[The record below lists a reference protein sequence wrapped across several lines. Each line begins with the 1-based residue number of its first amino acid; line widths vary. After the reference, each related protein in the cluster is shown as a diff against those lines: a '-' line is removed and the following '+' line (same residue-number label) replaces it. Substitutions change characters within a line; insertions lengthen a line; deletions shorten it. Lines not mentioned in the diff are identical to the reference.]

1 MFLSLQNLGSLAVF
15 MAVVVGGGITIG
27 LLTSPGE
34 WYADLRKP
42 WFNPP
47 NWIFGPVWTV
57 LYIFIAFVG
66 WRLWHIGSGSLAM
79 KLWYAQLLL
88 NFAWSPVFFVA
99 HRIGTA
105 LGIITLLFITIA
117 AFIITVS
124 IQDWVSALLFL
135 PYAIWVGFALAL
147 NGAILSLNARHRG
160 YLSSVFSTCCS
171 RGSKHSFDD
180 PKLYRGI

>member
-15 MAVVVGGGITIG
+15 MAVVVGGGIAIG

-66 WRLWHIGSGSLAM
+66 WRLWHIVSGSLAM

-88 NFAWSPVFFVA
+88 NFAWSPFSSL
-99 HRIGTA
+99 RIE
-105 LGIITLLFITIA
+105 
-117 AFIITVS
+117 
-124 IQDWVSALLFL
+124 
-135 PYAIWVGFALAL
+135 LARPSGL
-147 NGAILSLNARHRG
+147 
-160 YLSSVFSTCCS
+160 
-171 RGSKHSFDD
+171 
-180 PKLYRGI
+180 

>member
-15 MAVVVGGGITIG
+15 MAVVVGGGIAIG

-135 PYAIWVGFALAL
+135 PTQSGWFCS
-147 NGAILSLNARHRG
+147 GAKRG
-160 YLSSVFSTCCS
+160 DLVPQCPSSGIPFFGFSTCCS